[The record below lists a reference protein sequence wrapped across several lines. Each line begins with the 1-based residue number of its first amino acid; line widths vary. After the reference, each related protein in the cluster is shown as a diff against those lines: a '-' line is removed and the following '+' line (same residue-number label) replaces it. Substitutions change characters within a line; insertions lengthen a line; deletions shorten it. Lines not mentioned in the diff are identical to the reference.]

1 MATISVS
8 WLAKIIIVN
17 VKECEII
24 VIYLD
29 THDVNVKQ
37 LVMIFKYVE
46 VN

>member
-8 WLAKIIIVN
+8 WLAKSIIEN

-29 THDVNVKQ
+29 NHDVNVKQ
-37 LVMIFKYVE
+37 LVKIFK
-46 VN
+46 